1 MLNQWKRAWKE
12 AVENFWREL
21 RAEEDAGA
29 GTGLGSLR
37 RELASASEEVRRLDA
52 ELERTR
58 RELAAEREQEATC
71 RRREGLAREI
81 GDLETA
87 RIAAGFAQRHAERA
101 AILARK
107 VEVLEAEHA
116 IRLRDLAEM
125 ETVLQQRPATA
136 TTPPDPLDDPAD
148 ALFRTLEREARD
160 RAAEQRLQELKRR
173 MS

>member
-21 RAEEDAGA
+21 KAEDDVDA

-37 RELASASEEVRRLDA
+37 RELASATEEVRRLDT
-52 ELERTR
+52 ELERAR
-58 RELAAEREQEATC
+58 RELAAEREQEETC
-71 RRREGLAREI
+71 RRRERLAREI
-81 GDLETA
+81 GDFETA

-107 VEVLEAEHA
+107 VEVLEAERA

-125 ETVLQQRPATA
+125 ETVLQQRSAA
-136 TTPPDPLDDPAD
+136 TTPLDPLDDPTD
-148 ALFRTLEREARD
+148 TLFRTLEREARE
-160 RAAEQRLQELKRR
+160 RAAEERLQELKRR